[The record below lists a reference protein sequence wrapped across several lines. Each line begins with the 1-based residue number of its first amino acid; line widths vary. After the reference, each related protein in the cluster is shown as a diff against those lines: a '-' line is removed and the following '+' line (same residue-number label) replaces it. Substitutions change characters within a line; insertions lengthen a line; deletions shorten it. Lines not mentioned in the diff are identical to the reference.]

1 MRQLKIRALT
11 LLALALAACTDA
23 GTGVGSLSGTYT
35 LRTIDGDPVP
45 ATLAY
50 TSPSDHVEL
59 LEGQIRLGSDGAYS
73 DRTRVQETKRGVTTE
88 YLDDT
93 QGRWSVSGTALLLV
107 DDADSANTTRGVIGD
122 GRITIMGYGGTT
134 AIAQFTR

>member
-1 MRQLKIRALT
+1 MIRAV
-11 LLALALAACTDA
+11 ALMSIALSACTDA
-23 GTGVGSLSGTYT
+23 GTGVGRLTGTYT

-59 LEGQIRLGSDGAYS
+59 IEGQIRLAGDGSYT
-73 DRTRVQETKRGVTTE
+73 DRTRVSETKRGVTTE

-93 QGRWSVSGTALLLV
+93 AGRWSVSGSELV
-107 DDADSANTTRGVIGD
+107 LVNDASAARVTRGSIGD
-122 GRITIMGYGGTT
+122 GRITITGYGGTT
-134 AIAQFTR
+134 AVALFTR

>member
-1 MRQLKIRALT
+1 MTRAFA

-23 GTGVGSLSGTYT
+23 GTGVGSLTGTYT
-35 LRTIDGDPVP
+35 LRTINGDPVP
-45 ATLAY
+45 ATLAF

-59 LEGQIRLGSDGAYS
+59 LEGQIRLASDGTYS

-107 DDADSANTTRGVIGD
+107 DDADAANATRGVIGG
-122 GRITIMGYGGTT
+122 GRITITGYGGTS
-134 AIAQFTR
+134 AVAEFTR